1 MLNLTLSIMLAL
13 SAGAIG
19 GVLTAKSI
27 PTWYRTLN
35 KPAWNPPNWVF
46 GPVWS
51 ALYVLMGVS
60 AWMVWERAGVGG
72 TPWWLAIYLT
82 QLGLNLA
89 WSLIFFGMHQP
100 KWAFL
105 EIIALWLSILATII
119 FFWPISPL
127 AACLLLPYL
136 AWVSFAGVLN
146 ASIWRLNT

>member
-13 SAGAIG
+13 SAGAVG

-27 PTWYRTLN
+27 PNWYRTLN

-72 TPWWLAIYLT
+72 TPWWLVIYLI

-89 WSLIFFGMHQP
+89 WSLIFFGMQQP
-100 KWAFL
+100 KWAFI
-105 EIIALWLSILATII
+105 EIIFLWLSILATII
-119 FFWPISPL
+119 AFWPISPL